1 MRSGDPFPER
11 TPMTSD
17 EHSQLFHLANDH
29 VTAGRRNEALA
40 IFAQLLESDLD
51 DFGKSMACINM
62 ATIHDQL
69 GQVAQALE
77 AYDRG
82 IAIERSFDRYNVAL
96 RKAAYCA
103 EKERH
108 GDALAALSALVAS
121 GISDIDKATACLT
134 AATVCE
140 KLGQTD
146 KVLEWYD
153 RGIRY
158 ERSHYR
164 FAVAEHKAWY
174 LSSKGRTKESLRI
187 YDSLEREGSMTE
199 ADKDRIKNNIS
210 LLRK

>member
-1 MRSGDPFPER
+1 
-11 TPMTSD
+11 MTSEAHD
-17 EHSQLFHLANDH
+17 QSFHLAADH
-29 VTAGRRNEALA
+29 VNNGRREEALA

-51 DFGKSMACINM
+51 NFGKSMACVNM

-69 GQVAQALE
+69 GQEAQALD

-82 IAIERSFDRYNVAL
+82 IGFERTFDRYNVAL
-96 RKAAYCA
+96 RKAAYCV

-108 GDALAALSALVAS
+108 GDALAALGALVAS
-121 GISDIDKATACLT
+121 GISELDKATACLT

-140 KLGQTD
+140 KLGQMD
-146 KVLEWYD
+146 KALEWYD

-174 LSSKGRTKESLRI
+174 LSSKGRTKESLRL
-187 YDSLEREGSMTE
+187 YDSLVREASMTE
-199 ADKDRIKNNIS
+199 ADKDRIKENIRI
-210 LLRK
+210 LKQ